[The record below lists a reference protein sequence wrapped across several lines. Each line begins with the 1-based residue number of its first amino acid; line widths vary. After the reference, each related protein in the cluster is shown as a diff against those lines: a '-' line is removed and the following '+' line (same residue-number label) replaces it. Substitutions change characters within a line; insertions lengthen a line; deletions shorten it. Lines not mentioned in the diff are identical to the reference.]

1 MSQTTALVFSIAVE
15 AVVAFVLIRALGWG
29 SGLNAALA
37 ASLGT
42 LVTHSIAWVSI
53 TRLEE
58 PLDYAWAVAL
68 VESGVVLAESIAYR
82 LLVPLR
88 WRRALIASLIANGAS
103 TAAGLLYYAL
113 VL

>member
-1 MSQTTALVFSIAVE
+1 MSQTTALIFSIAIE
-15 AVVAFVLIRALGWG
+15 AVVALVLIRALGWG

-37 ASLGT
+37 ASVGT
-42 LVTHSIAWVSI
+42 LVTHPIVWALI
-53 TRLEE
+53 PRIEE
-58 PLDYAWAVAL
+58 PLGYAGSVAL

-103 TAAGLLYYAL
+103 TAAGLLYYAIFL
-113 VL
+113 